1 MSSTSSHLEI
11 IFQLINGQQLRFSED
26 DPAACAD
33 ILENIKP
40 QKFFSDDQLRL
51 CGDSFVSGI
60 SKNAICWM
68 VFKTH
73 SKLDW
78 HFPFHFLGAEVLTKE
93 RFQKAL
99 DTELDSIKQLMKD
112 SEPGKPI
119 SFFLELL
126 MRDGVFWH
134 LRIHSETL
142 VKMEKIEMSKIIRE
156 LTGLHATGPDG
167 GGVLINMNNVMSW
180 RSYPGSLDSNS
191 KSWKMNISTT
201 Q

>member
-1 MSSTSSHLEI
+1 MSGTSSYLEI

-26 DPAACAD
+26 DPVACDD
-33 ILENIKP
+33 ILQNIIP

-51 CGDSFVSGI
+51 CGESFVSGI

-73 SKLDW
+73 AKLDW
-78 HFPFHFLGAEVLTKE
+78 HFPYHFLGAEVLTKDS
-93 RFQKAL
+93 FQKAL
-99 DTELDSIKQLMKD
+99 DTELDGIKKLINSGK
-112 SEPGKPI
+112 PGKPV
-119 SFFLELL
+119 SMFLELL

-134 LRIHSETL
+134 LRIYSETL

-180 RSYPGSLDSNS
+180 RSYPGSIDANS
-191 KSWKMNISTT
+191 KSWKMKISTT
-201 Q
+201 S